1 MKPVSREGTK
11 RRSRQ
16 KQEFV
21 NSLLFF
27 VVSLLSISG
36 LLTYLWVYNEI
47 NITVRDTDA
56 LETIQ
61 ENVEAEN
68 VQFYSE
74 IAALKRVD
82 RITRIAED
90 ELHMVTPE
98 PESLVVF
105 FGSDGDLHYAQTK

>member
-1 MKPVSREGTK
+1 M
-11 RRSRQ
+11 
-16 KQEFV
+16 

-27 VVSLLSISG
+27 AVSLLSISG

-47 NITVRDTDA
+47 NITVKEIDA
-56 LETIQ
+56 LGRIRETVAAKNIQ
-61 ENVEAEN
+61 LT
-68 VQFYSE
+68 SE

-98 PESLVVF
+98 PETLVVF
-105 FGSDGDLHYAQTK
+105 FGSDGNFYFSGNK